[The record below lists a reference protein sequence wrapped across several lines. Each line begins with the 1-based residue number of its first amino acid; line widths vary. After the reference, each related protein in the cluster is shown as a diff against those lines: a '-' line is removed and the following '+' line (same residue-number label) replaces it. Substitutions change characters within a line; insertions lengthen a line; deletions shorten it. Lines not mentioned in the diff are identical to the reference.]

1 MSTNSDMH
9 LNTLQPAS
17 GSKKNAKRVGR
28 GIGSGTGK
36 TCGRGHKGQKSRSG
50 GFSKVGFEGGQMPL
64 QRRLP
69 KVGFASRTFKLSA
82 EVRLDELARITDDLI
97 DLDVLKKANIVPAQT
112 QKAKVIAS
120 GKIAKVVQLKGI
132 KVTPGARQA
141 IESAGGKIEDVA

>member
-1 MSTNSDMH
+1 MH
-9 LNTLQPAS
+9 LNTLQPAP

-50 GFSKVGFEGGQMPL
+50 GFTKIGFEGGQMPL

-69 KVGFASRTFKLSA
+69 KVGFNSRSAKLNA
-82 EVRLDELARITDDLI
+82 EVRLYELTKVDADVI
-97 DLDVLKKANIVPAQT
+97 DLTALIKADVVPAQT

-120 GKIAKVVQLKGI
+120 GEITKAVQLKGI
-132 KVTPGARQA
+132 KVTPGARKA
-141 IESAGGKIEDVA
+141 IEAAGGKIEDAE